1 MGEQQS
7 IQQQFISEIADS
19 IFQQSVNGKD
29 TEEQCFFKLRFDPE
43 NYELNNKNDS
53 KNNDQSDIVGLMK
66 EFNKYPSNI
75 QRLQTKN
82 VIAALVNKY
91 EQEMEADQIDINRI
105 RNPKRG
111 DKGIW
116 KEVYNWL
123 WNYQFPRYLWE
134 KLRKEADK
142 KNQDWIRFVDDS
154 SLVSSEREFI
164 IKTAKKEPKTIP
176 INQSLDLEIKVD
188 PDYCNY
194 HLLLFNQNL
203 KGFHLICPTEIFAP
217 KSQIEETPWSM
228 PTEGSIEFITTG
240 TEEFLGIVIEQPL
253 ELEWLKLSEN
263 LQFEPKHLVKL
274 WEQLEKNQNWRLF
287 YQSFEVIEAP

>member
-7 IQQQFISEIADS
+7 IQQQFIREIADS

-29 TEEQCFFKLRFDPE
+29 SEEKCFFKLRFDPE
-43 NYELNNKNDS
+43 NEQLDNQNKN
-53 KNNDQSDIVGLMK
+53 NNDIVSLMNQK
-66 EFNKYPSNI
+66 LGYSSSNI
-75 QRLQTKN
+75 QRLQTK
-82 VIAALVNKY
+82 VIQTLVNQY
-91 EQEMEADQIDINRI
+91 EQQMKADELDIESI

-116 KEVYNWL
+116 KEVYSWL
-123 WNYQFPRYLWE
+123 WEYQFPRYLWE

-228 PTEGSIEFITTG
+228 PTEGSITFITTG

-274 WEQLEKNQNWRLF
+274 WEQLEKNQNRRLF

>member
-1 MGEQQS
+1 MGEQES
-7 IQQQFISEIADS
+7 IQQQFIREIADS

-29 TEEQCFFKLRFDPE
+29 SEEKCFFKLRFDPE
-43 NYELNNKNDS
+43 NEKLDNQNKN
-53 KNNDQSDIVGLMK
+53 NNDIVSLMNQK
-66 EFNKYPSNI
+66 LGYSPSNI
-75 QRLQTKN
+75 QRFQKEK
-82 VIAALVNKY
+82 VIPAIVKKY
-91 EQEMEADQIDINRI
+91 EQQMKADELDIESILNA
-105 RNPKRG
+105 KRG
-111 DKGIW
+111 ENDVW
-116 KEVYNWL
+116 KRVYSWL
-123 WNYQFPRYLWE
+123 WDKQFPRYLWE
-134 KLRKEADK
+134 ALRKEADE
-142 KNQDWIRFVDDS
+142 KNQDWIRFVDD

-203 KGFHLICPTEIFAP
+203 KGFHLICPTEVFAP
-217 KSQIEETPWSM
+217 NNKIEETPWSM

-274 WEQLEKNQNWRLF
+274 WEQLEKNKNWRLF
-287 YQSFEVIEAP
+287 YQSFEVV